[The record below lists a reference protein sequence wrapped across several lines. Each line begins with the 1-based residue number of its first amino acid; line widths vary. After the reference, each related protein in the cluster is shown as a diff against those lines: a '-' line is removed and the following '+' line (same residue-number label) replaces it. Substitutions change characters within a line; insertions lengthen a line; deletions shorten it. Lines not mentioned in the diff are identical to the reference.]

1 MKEACMCQ
9 QFGERCIAQ
18 GMEKKIERWCDGGA
32 DDATL
37 SGGVQK

>member
-1 MKEACMCQ
+1 MCQ

-18 GMEKKIERWCDGGA
+18 GMEKKKRWCDGGA